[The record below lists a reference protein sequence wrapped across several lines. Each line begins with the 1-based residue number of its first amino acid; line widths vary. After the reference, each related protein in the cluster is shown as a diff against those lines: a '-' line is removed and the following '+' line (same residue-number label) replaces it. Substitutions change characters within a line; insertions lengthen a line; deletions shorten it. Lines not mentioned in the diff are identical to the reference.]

1 MGVSAALVLAA
12 CGGGGGAGNNQQ
24 PGTQTSASGFN
35 AASTSI
41 VNPSDKKGGTLKF
54 ANEGDWDTLDPGE
67 TYYAYSWNFAR
78 LYGRSLMMFKSA
90 PGKEGNQLVPDLAE
104 APGQAS
110 DNAKT
115 WTYKLRKGVKFDD
128 GTEATSAD
136 VKYAVLRST
145 DKQTFPNGPAYWDGM
160 LNLPSGYKGP
170 YKTPN
175 MNTDSAIET
184 PDKYTIV
191 FHMKQPFAAFDY
203 LAQQP
208 NTMPVPKDKDTGAK
222 YRNSVVSTGPYKFA
236 DLQPGKSFN
245 LVRNDQ
251 WDPATDPN
259 RKALPDRIEVSLN
272 VNADDIDNRIIS
284 GDLDVDVIGPWSPT
298 GRTEPGLDGSD
309 AQGERGQPARLCGSG
324 TPRSTRP
331 FLRSTTSSAA
341 KRVEYAMD
349 HTSYQTAY
357 GGQFAGGDLATT
369 ILPPSIPGYSKF
381 DLFPDGPDHKG
392 DLDAA
397 KKSLE
402 ACGQPNGFE
411 TNIAYRAERPKEK
424 ATAEAFQQALGRVGI
439 KLTLKPYPQG
449 DYFAQYAGLPPYV
462 VKNKLG
468 LALNG
473 WAADW
478 PDGFG
483 FLSQIV
489 DSRVIRATGGSSN
502 TSVRIPEVDKMLD
515 SALTELNTD
524 KRNQMWGEIDKRVMQ
539 DAVIYPGIYSK
550 SLLVRSKNGTN
561 IFVTD
566 AYRRVRLSRDGSAEV
581 AQMIIC
587 ALSLLR
593 SASTGS
599 AHMITNRMSTAP

>member
-1 MGVSAALVLAA
+1 LAAVGVSAALVLAA
-12 CGGGGGAGNNQQ
+12 CGGGGGAGNNEQ

-35 AASTSI
+35 AASTSV

-128 GTEATSAD
+128 GTEVTSAD

-145 DKQTFPNGPAYWDGM
+145 DKQTFPNGPTYWDRN

-184 PDKYTIV
+184 PDKSTIV
-191 FHMKQPFAAFDY
+191 FHMKRPFAAFDY

-259 RKALPDRIEVSLN
+259 RKALPDRIEVSLS

-284 GDLDVDVIGPWSPT
+284 GDLDVAVTALGV
-298 GRTEPGLDGSD
+298 
-309 AQGERGQPARLCGSG
+309 QPAAQSRVLTDPTLKENADNPLGVRLWY
-324 TPRSTRP
+324 
-331 FLRSTTSSAA
+331 TSINPTVPPLNNIECRKA
-341 KRVEYAMD
+341 VEYAMD

-483 FLSQIV
+483 FLSEIV
-489 DSRVIRATGGSSN
+489 DSRAIRPAGGSSN

-566 AYRRVRLSRDGSAEV
+566 AYGEYDYLGMG
-581 AQMIIC
+581 AQK
-587 ALSLLR
+587 
-593 SASTGS
+593 
-599 AHMITNRMSTAP
+599 

>member
-12 CGGGGGAGNNQQ
+12 CGGGGGAGNNEQ

-35 AASTSI
+35 AASTSV

-128 GTEATSAD
+128 GTEVTSAD

-145 DKQTFPNGPAYWDGM
+145 DKQTFPNGPTYWDRN

-184 PDKYTIV
+184 PDKSTIV
-191 FHMKQPFAAFDY
+191 FHMKRPFAAFDY

-259 RKALPDRIEVSLN
+259 RKALPDRIEVSLS

-284 GDLDVDVIGPWSPT
+284 GDLDVAVTALGV
-298 GRTEPGLDGSD
+298 
-309 AQGERGQPARLCGSG
+309 QPAAQSRVLTDPTLKENADNPLGVRLWYTSINP
-324 TPRSTRP
+324 TVPP
-331 FLRSTTSSAA
+331 FNNIECRKA
-341 KRVEYAMD
+341 VEYAMD

-473 WAADW
+473 WGADW

-566 AYRRVRLSRDGSAEV
+566 AYGEYDYLGMG
-581 AQMIIC
+581 AQK
-587 ALSLLR
+587 
-593 SASTGS
+593 
-599 AHMITNRMSTAP
+599 

>member
-1 MGVSAALVLAA
+1 MKHPRSWRVRGLAAVGLSATLLVAA
-12 CGGGGGAGNNQQ
+12 CGGGGGAGSQEGSSSQ
-24 PGTQTSASGFN
+24 GAQAAFD
-35 AASTSI
+35 AASTSV

-78 LYGRSLMMFKSA
+78 LYGRSLMMFQSA

-115 WTYKLRKGVKFDD
+115 WTYKLRHGVKFDD
-128 GTEATSAD
+128 GTEVTSAD

-145 DKQTFPNGPAYWDGM
+145 DKQTFPNGPTYWDRN

-184 PDKYTIV
+184 PDKSTIV
-191 FHMKQPFAAFDY
+191 FHMKRPFAAFDY

-259 RKALPDRIEVSLN
+259 RKALPDRIEVSLS

-284 GDLDVDVIGPWSPT
+284 GDLDVAVTALGV
-298 GRTEPGLDGSD
+298 
-309 AQGERGQPARLCGSG
+309 QPAAQSRVLTDPTLKENADNPLGVRLWYTSINP
-324 TPRSTRP
+324 TVPP
-331 FLRSTTSSAA
+331 FNNIECRKA
-341 KRVEYAMD
+341 VEYAMD

-483 FLSQIV
+483 FLSEIV
-489 DSRVIRATGGSSN
+489 DSRAIRLAGGSSN

-515 SALTELNTD
+515 TALTELNAD

-566 AYRRVRLSRDGSAEV
+566 AYGEYDYLGLG
-581 AQMIIC
+581 AQK
-587 ALSLLR
+587 
-593 SASTGS
+593 
-599 AHMITNRMSTAP
+599 

>member
-1 MGVSAALVLAA
+1 
-12 CGGGGGAGNNQQ
+12 
-24 PGTQTSASGFN
+24 
-35 AASTSI
+35 
-41 VNPSDKKGGTLKF
+41 
-54 ANEGDWDTLDPGE
+54 
-67 TYYAYSWNFAR
+67 
-78 LYGRSLMMFKSA
+78 MMFKSA

-115 WTYKLRKGVKFDD
+115 WTYKLRKGVKFDN

-160 LNLPSGYKGP
+160 LNLPSGFKGP

-245 LVRNDQ
+245 LFAMTSGT
-251 WDPATDPN
+251 PATDPN
-259 RKALPDRIEVSLN
+259 RKALPDRIEASDHVY
-272 VNADDIDNRIIS
+272 ADDIDRPDHQRRPRRRSSSPS
-284 GDLDVDVIGPWSPT
+284 GV
-298 GRTEPGLDGSD
+298 
-309 AQGERGQPARLCGSG
+309 QPAAQSRVLTDPTLKENADNPLGVRLWYTSINP
-324 TPRSTRP
+324 TVPP
-331 FLRSTTSSAA
+331 FNNIECRKA
-341 KRVEYAMD
+341 VEYAMD

-381 DLFPDGPDHKG
+381 DLFPDGTDHKG

-468 LALNG
+468 PATQRLGSRLA
-473 WAADW
+473 
-478 PDGFG
+478 
-483 FLSQIV
+483 
-489 DSRVIRATGGSSN
+489 
-502 TSVRIPEVDKMLD
+502 
-515 SALTELNTD
+515 
-524 KRNQMWGEIDKRVMQ
+524 
-539 DAVIYPGIYSK
+539 
-550 SLLVRSKNGTN
+550 
-561 IFVTD
+561 
-566 AYRRVRLSRDGSAEV
+566 
-581 AQMIIC
+581 
-587 ALSLLR
+587 
-593 SASTGS
+593 
-599 AHMITNRMSTAP
+599 